1 MGLSQA
7 TWGSARAG
15 IERRTI
21 AEGSRN
27 GQVESRGQK
36 GKNSEV
42 STFR

>member
-1 MGLSQA
+1 MDLSQA

-27 GQVESRGQK
+27 GQVEGRGQR

-42 STFR
+42 STSR